1 MASRALPL
9 ADARAFWPL
18 ARRTHRIRLA
28 LGGVLVAL
36 FAACSFAAFQ
46 LTTRPTS
53 YFASGGKGIVLLDL
67 SLSVDPRANAR
78 LATLLK
84 SLADSDQRLG
94 LVAFEEDAYELLPP
108 GTRGD
113 EIRPMLRFFGGPA
126 PSFAN
131 ETPWS
136 RAFLGGTNI
145 GRGLRTA
152 RQAAERAGARSVLL
166 VSDLEDSASDI
177 PLLTDELSLYKR
189 EALRLRVI
197 PLFPAAKD
205 LALFRSLAGPGAIV
219 GTKALR
225 ANAAVAEQRSVVA
238 AFPTWLFLVGGALLA
253 ALAVNELVGRR
264 LEWSAT

>member
-1 MASRALPL
+1 MASPALPL
-9 ADARAFWPL
+9 ADAPALWPF
-18 ARRTHRIRLA
+18 ARRTRRLRLA
-28 LGGVLVAL
+28 LGLVLLAL
-36 FAACSFAAFQ
+36 FVVSLFAAFQ
-46 LTTRPTS
+46 LKTRPTS

-67 SLSVDPRANAR
+67 SLSVDPRANAT

-84 SLADSDQRLG
+84 TLADSDQRLG
-94 LVAFEEDAYELLPP
+94 LVAFEEEAYELLPP

-113 EIRPMLRFFGGPA
+113 EIRPMLRFFGQGTPT
-126 PSFAN
+126 FAS

-152 RQAAERAGARSVLL
+152 RQSAQRTGSRSVLL

-177 PLLTDELSLYKR
+177 PLLTDELTTYKR
-189 EALRLRVI
+189 ERLRLRVI

-205 LALFRSLAGPGAIV
+205 LALFRSLAGTQAIV

-225 ANAAVAEQRSVVA
+225 ENAAVAERRSVVA
-238 AFPTWLFLVGGALLA
+238 AFPWWLFLIGGALLA

-264 LEWSAT
+264 LEWSES